1 MKIFKLIYMDE
12 IENNRDF
19 WNHIELIEPT
29 HLPKYVEKMIQE
41 GRICEDNVEIFKE
54 KHPFGVQTQSDAIE
68 LLKLDG
74 YDIEETTTY

>member
-19 WNHIELIEPT
+19 WNHIELIEPK
-29 HLPKYVEKMIQE
+29 HLARYVEEMIQD
-41 GRICEDNVEIFKE
+41 GRICEENVDIFME
-54 KHPFGVQTQSDAIE
+54 KHPQGVQTQEDAVE
-68 LLKLDG
+68 LLTLDG